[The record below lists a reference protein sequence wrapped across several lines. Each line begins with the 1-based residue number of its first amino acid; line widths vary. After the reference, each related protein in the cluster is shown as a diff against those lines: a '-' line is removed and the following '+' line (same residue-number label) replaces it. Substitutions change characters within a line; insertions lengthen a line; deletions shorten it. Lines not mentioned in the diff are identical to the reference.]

1 MKPGQR
7 HSGWILPEKAKNA
20 GLKEYGDNSGQR
32 RVDYNIAGSCL
43 VSITNSYT
51 SIMNAPKQATWTIA
65 IFIAAVAMI
74 QEFNLFDLNL
84 GAYTFYMMIASVA
97 LLAIASK
104 LKGI

>member
-1 MKPGQR
+1 
-7 HSGWILPEKAKNA
+7 
-20 GLKEYGDNSGQR
+20 
-32 RVDYNIAGSCL
+32 
-43 VSITNSYT
+43 
-51 SIMNAPKQATWTIA
+51 MNAPKQATWTIA